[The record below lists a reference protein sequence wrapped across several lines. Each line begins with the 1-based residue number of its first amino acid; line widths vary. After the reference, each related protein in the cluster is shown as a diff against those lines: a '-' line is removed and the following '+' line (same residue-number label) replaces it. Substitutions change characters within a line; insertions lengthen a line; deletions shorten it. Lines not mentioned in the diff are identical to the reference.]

1 MSATLVDGLSMERFS
16 RPIASMSRFVSRLS
30 PPSHSSTRLQSACSP
45 AASPG
50 PSATGR
56 WARRIKRRTCGWIC
70 GCIER
75 TLPGSPSIVTN
86 GDAEAPVASRTAV
99 MTFLSLRRAPVARAS
114 KLPASATRAHA
125 DDVDAGD
132 LQRRPR
138 RSGLP
143 LAVLIAHH
151 VDVGHDLQRGRRGRG
166 LDLFD
171 ELLDGSPHGWA
182 RNVVRL
188 VGDRCG
194 CDGGFKESVAV
205 PPRIV
210 HSRVDCPA
218 FEPVRECC
226 IQRPRQGTFALN
238 GVSEV
243 VASDLDPRPMRGSR
257 DHPFLSQDL
266 ERLSQYV
273 AGERAKRRLV
283 LRGQRKSHSLL
294 RGRHPRAATR
304 RCVT

>member
-1 MSATLVDGLSMERFS
+1 MPRRRVRRARGSAARERRRRPTSALSVPDRAASRSIERSVTMSATLVEGPSMERFS
-16 RPIASMSRFVSRLS
+16 RPIASMSGFVSRLS

-70 GCIER
+70 GCMHGRDDVPELAAR
-75 TLPGSPSIVTN
+75 PCCKGV
-86 GDAEAPVASRTAV
+86 EAACLGA
-99 MTFLSLRRAPVARAS
+99 
-114 KLPASATRAHA
+114 RAHA
-125 DDVDAGD
+125 DDVDADD
-132 LQRRPR
+132 LQRRPQ

-143 LAVLIAHH
+143 LAVLITHH

-166 LDLFD
+166 LDLLD
-171 ELLDGSPHGWA
+171 ELVYGAPHGRA

-188 VGDRCG
+188 VGDGCG
-194 CDGGFKESVAV
+194 CDGSFKESAAV

-210 HSRVDCPA
+210 HSRVDRPA
-218 FEPVRECC
+218 CEPVRECC

-243 VASDLDPRPMRGSR
+243 VASDLDHGRCADRGI
-257 DHPFLSQDL
+257 
-266 ERLSQYV
+266 
-273 AGERAKRRLV
+273 
-283 LRGQRKSHSLL
+283 
-294 RGRHPRAATR
+294 TR
-304 RCVT
+304 S